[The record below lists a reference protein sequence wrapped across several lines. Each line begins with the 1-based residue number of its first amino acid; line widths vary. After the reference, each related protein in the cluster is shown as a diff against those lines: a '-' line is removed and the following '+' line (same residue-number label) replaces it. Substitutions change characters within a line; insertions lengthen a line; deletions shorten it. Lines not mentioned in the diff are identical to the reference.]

1 VTYDRMSRDMDINA
15 GRIIT
20 GEKSIDQVGEEIF
33 SKMVAVASGEMT
45 KGEAIKYTRSMDFYT
60 LGPVI

>member
-1 VTYDRMSRDMDINA
+1 MSKDMDINA
-15 GRIIT
+15 GCIVN
-20 GEKSIDQVGEEIF
+20 GEKSIEEVGEEAF
-33 SKMVAVASGEMT
+33 AELVRVASGKMT